1 MPEYHNTEHSTEH
14 PVLDTEDWE
23 LAFEPYEGHPGPAL
37 TLGFNLTVLKSYISV
52 EPLKIQE
59 AIDTL
64 DWAMEVLF
72 HYSQFHE
79 LAYGLF
85 HRLIRGQL
93 TLEQEELL
101 KSLGLKF

>member
-1 MPEYHNTEHSTEH
+1 MPEYHNTENSTEH
-14 PVLDTEDWE
+14 LSLDTEDWQ
-23 LAFEPYEGHPGPAL
+23 LAFEPYQGFPGQAL

-72 HYSQFHE
+72 QYSQFHE
-79 LAYGLF
+79 VAYGLF
-85 HRLIRGQL
+85 HRLIKGQL
-93 TLEQEELL
+93 SLEEERLL